1 MALKP
6 EYEKAY
12 STFIIIGIVI
22 LAMNIYY
29 FTYSFWSGLG
39 ITHPVV
45 VKMFL
50 RLRGG
55 GFFDTSFHT
64 KGLALV
70 LSMLTV
76 LTRHGRGHEAK
87 WWQIGAVTGTG
98 LLIYFIP
105 VSNPLLYIL
114 AAVAGYI
121 ATVAGVALAVY
132 KVGGF
137 IKEKNDMNETFEQCE
152 KLVETSASI
161 NLPSRYQYKGKI
173 RNGWVN
179 FVNPFRGTLVLGT
192 PGSGKSFSVFTPFM
206 EQMVQKGYTMFV
218 YDFKYPALTK
228 DMYNIFIQ
236 NRGRYEELGIKTPK
250 FCVVNFKD
258 PRYSLRCNPLNP
270 KYIKNLTDCTEIADV
285 IMKNLVENDKKDY
298 FTQSAQLF
306 IDCGASFLWIYD
318 DGRYCSFP
326 HLIEFL
332 SRPAEQVIEV
342 LSYYPQLQTKVASF
356 KEAWKKQAKE
366 QLAGQTTSATVPIAG
381 LSSPALYWVL
391 SGDDF
396 SLDISNREEP
406 KIVCVGNDPS
416 NQATYGSAMALIFGT
431 LFKLINSRGNLK
443 SAILLDEAPTV
454 VIKGLDTLIATAR
467 SNEVAVVLGGQDKT
481 QFVRDY
487 GEKYANVIFNTV
499 GNIISGQVNGRTAEE
514 MSKMFGREFRE
525 KRSQTVSD
533 DNESLQ
539 ISFAQE
545 ELMPVSKIETL
556 SQGTFFGKVA
566 DDFDA
571 KIDRKLFCG
580 EIVVDLEKEKERKKS
595 SRPLPQMTSFG
606 EERIWQSI
614 REGELGKAAMRS
626 LATDILNRKGIHDS
640 ITDSDISKVLEGIS
654 EREIR
659 EYLKTFGETYI
670 DLTVKRAVEDNYQ
683 KIRRDI
689 QSIFEAHGITDDGE
703 GDDAGQSQPERNT
716 DGSDR
721 PEEKPSPDGNA
732 GEEKEVDDGIH
743 EEEAPD
749 DGGGEQV
756 EDETY
761 IE

>member
-105 VSNPLLYIL
+105 VSNPILYIL
-114 AAVAGYI
+114 AAVTGYI

-152 KLVETSASI
+152 TLVETSASI

-298 FTQSAQLF
+298 FT
-306 IDCGASFLWIYD
+306 
-318 DGRYCSFP
+318 
-326 HLIEFL
+326 
-332 SRPAEQVIEV
+332 
-342 LSYYPQLQTKVASF
+342 
-356 KEAWKKQAKE
+356 
-366 QLAGQTTSATVPIAG
+366 LAGQTTSATVPIAG

-396 SLDISNREEP
+396 PLDISNREEP

-732 GEEKEVDDGIH
+732 GEEKEIDDGIH

>member
-1 MALKP
+1 M
-6 EYEKAY
+6 
-12 STFIIIGIVI
+12 V
-22 LAMNIYY
+22 
-29 FTYSFWSGLG
+29 SFVGVFK
-39 ITHPVV
+39 VV
-45 VKMFL
+45 
-50 RLRGG
+50 
-55 GFFDTSFHT
+55 
-64 KGLALV
+64 
-70 LSMLTV
+70 
-76 LTRHGRGHEAK
+76 
-87 WWQIGAVTGTG
+87 
-98 LLIYFIP
+98 
-105 VSNPLLYIL
+105 
-114 AAVAGYI
+114 
-121 ATVAGVALAVY
+121 
-132 KVGGF
+132 
-137 IKEKNDMNETFEQCE
+137 
-152 KLVETSASI
+152 
-161 NLPSRYQYKGKI
+161 
-173 RNGWVN
+173 
-179 FVNPFRGTLVLGT
+179 
-192 PGSGKSFSVFTPFM
+192 
-206 EQMVQKGYTMFV
+206 
-218 YDFKYPALTK
+218 
-228 DMYNIFIQ
+228 
-236 NRGRYEELGIKTPK
+236 
-250 FCVVNFKD
+250 
-258 PRYSLRCNPLNP
+258 
-270 KYIKNLTDCTEIADV
+270 
-285 IMKNLVENDKKDY
+285 
-298 FTQSAQLF
+298 QLF
-306 IDCGASFLWIYD
+306 
-318 DGRYCSFP
+318 
-326 HLIEFL
+326 H
-332 SRPAEQVIEV
+332 VV
-342 LSYYPQLQTKVASF
+342 H
-356 KEAWKKQAKE
+356 
-366 QLAGQTTSATVPIAG
+366 IAG

-703 GDDAGQSQPERNT
+703 GDDAGQSQPARSGRRCAVYRVAGLRRRGRGVDVAAASHFTSHMVVQQAFFELRWLHGVLTVGAKDYPMELKNNRLSS
-716 DGSDR
+716 GSQTLGINAR
-721 PEEKPSPDGNA
+721 PGHRRLSSG
-732 GEEKEVDDGIH
+732 
-743 EEEAPD
+743 APRPARPVR
-749 DGGGEQV
+749 QSR
-756 EDETY
+756 
-761 IE
+761 